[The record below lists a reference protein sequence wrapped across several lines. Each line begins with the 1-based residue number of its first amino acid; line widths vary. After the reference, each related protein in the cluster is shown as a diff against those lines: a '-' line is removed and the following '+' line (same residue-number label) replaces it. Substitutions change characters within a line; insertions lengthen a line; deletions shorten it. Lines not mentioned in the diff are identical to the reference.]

1 MFRFLLFTSALCL
14 SDGFHCPNLQS
25 LSITRTTTPTFHSS
39 PLFPTQRDAKKS
51 NLDLENQQPSILQ
64 KVTSRFDT
72 IESAGLKDARISGIV
87 SKIHGPI
94 TYLALGLI
102 TGLRWNRCF
111 RNPYYWLVMA
121 FCLKWYRARYV
132 FKIPV
137 WDRQPNWNNIITSK
151 EQEKD
156 LKCFTCKICGSTL
169 FIAKTREFFFEGNT
183 GIGGLGC
190 FSCGAKGKENFIMDR
205 DRILEDV
212 ADMDDYFE
220 YERPLDFVSA
230 AERRKILKDA
240 GGDEDKANKSLLERG
255 DGDAE
260 SSETAPS
267 TDSEE
272 ILDVEIEEGVA
283 NGAKEPKED
292 QPVAKEDP
300 PVAEDEAVEQESE
313 PAPEMKAA
321 EKPVDPAP
329 STKKAANK
337 EQPPLDDDDFDLDDL
352 GMDDI

>member
-1 MFRFLLFTSALCL
+1 
-14 SDGFHCPNLQS
+14 
-25 LSITRTTTPTFHSS
+25 
-39 PLFPTQRDAKKS
+39 
-51 NLDLENQQPSILQ
+51 
-64 KVTSRFDT
+64 
-72 IESAGLKDARISGIV
+72 
-87 SKIHGPI
+87 
-94 TYLALGLI
+94 
-102 TGLRWNRCF
+102 
-111 RNPYYWLVMA
+111 
-121 FCLKWYRARYV
+121 
-132 FKIPV
+132 
-137 WDRQPNWNNIITSK
+137 
-151 EQEKD
+151 
-156 LKCFTCKICGSTL
+156 L

>member
-1 MFRFLLFTSALCL
+1 
-14 SDGFHCPNLQS
+14 
-25 LSITRTTTPTFHSS
+25 
-39 PLFPTQRDAKKS
+39 
-51 NLDLENQQPSILQ
+51 
-64 KVTSRFDT
+64 
-72 IESAGLKDARISGIV
+72 
-87 SKIHGPI
+87 
-94 TYLALGLI
+94 
-102 TGLRWNRCF
+102 
-111 RNPYYWLVMA
+111 
-121 FCLKWYRARYV
+121 
-132 FKIPV
+132 
-137 WDRQPNWNNIITSK
+137 
-151 EQEKD
+151 
-156 LKCFTCKICGSTL
+156 L

-240 GGDEDKANKSLLERG
+240 GGDEDKANELLLERG
-255 DGDAE
+255 DGDAA

-272 ILDVEIEEGVA
+272 ILDAEIEEGA
-283 NGAKEPKED
+283 DNGAKEPKED
-292 QPVAKEDP
+292 APAAENEAVEQESEPAPEMKAAEKPVDPAP

-321 EKPVDPAP
+321 EKPVDPAPPVAEDEAVEQESEPAPERLGAEKLVDPAP

-352 GMDDI
+352 GMDDV